1 MGHGA
6 RTSARLQPA
15 AHGFTL
21 VELVTTIIILGI
33 LGAIAGPKMFA
44 RSPFSERGYAD
55 EIASALRTAQKVAV
69 ASGCEVRV
77 TLSNGAYQGQQRAAS
92 GGTCSATGAWRVA
105 VLRTDGTTLSGTPPS
120 DVNASMNAQLIF
132 TAAGSLSTGVATF
145 NVGAYTI
152 TVDAD
157 TGLVNVR

>member
-1 MGHGA
+1 M
-6 RTSARLQPA
+6 RLSSPPQ
-15 AHGFTL
+15 GFTL

-77 TLSNGAYQGQQRAAS
+77 TINNNGHSAMQRALN
-92 GGTCSATGAWRVA
+92 GVNCTGAWNVP
-105 VLRTDGTTLSGTPPS
+105 VLRTDGSALSGTRPRDAALS
-120 DVNASMNAQLIF
+120 RSLTVTFDGSGRTGASQTFQIGTYTLNVDGQTGMVDVS
-132 TAAGSLSTGVATF
+132 
-145 NVGAYTI
+145 
-152 TVDAD
+152 
-157 TGLVNVR
+157 